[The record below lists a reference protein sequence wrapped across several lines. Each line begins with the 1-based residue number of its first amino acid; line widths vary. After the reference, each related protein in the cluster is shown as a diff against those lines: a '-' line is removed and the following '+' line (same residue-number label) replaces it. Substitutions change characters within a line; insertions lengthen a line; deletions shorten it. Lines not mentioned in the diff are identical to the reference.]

1 MENKEIEKAISV
13 LVKSHKE
20 LLGKSTELEKQ
31 LKDVLEREIKLAK
44 QFEELEQYIQVLRDN
59 NFGYDENY
67 KKTQFLELKT
77 VWIVVLFV
85 FIIWIAIK
93 IML

>member
-93 IML
+93 IIL

>member
-1 MENKEIEKAISV
+1 MESKEIEKAISV

>member
-67 KKTQFLELKT
+67 KNCLDCCSFRFYYLDCD
-77 VWIVVLFV
+77 
-85 FIIWIAIK
+85 
-93 IML
+93 

>member
-44 QFEELEQYIQVLRDN
+44 QLEDLEQYIQVLRDN

-77 VWIVVLFV
+77 VWIVVFFV

>member
-1 MENKEIEKAISV
+1 MESKEIEKAISV

-44 QFEELEQYIQVLRDN
+44 QLEELEQYIQVLRDN
-59 NFGYDENY
+59 NFGYDENHS
-67 KKTQFLELKT
+67 KSVNTSLKWQYIFT
-77 VWIVVLFV
+77 GVVV
-85 FIIWIAIK
+85 VMAVIAK